1 MKRARKMV
9 GYSKNSLN
17 TRSIVYKGW
26 LIRDEIH
33 RLVEYEIWLRDS
45 DYSF

>member
-1 MKRARKMV
+1 MEITYF
-9 GYSKNSLN
+9 GGGGTCS

-33 RLVEYEIWLRDS
+33 GLVEFEIRLRDDVHES
-45 DYSF
+45 